1 MIRAKVAKIIDA
13 RTIVLNKGST
23 DGVEV
28 GMRFAVL
35 NRNGAEIKDPDTG
48 EVLGSVDVE
57 KTVVKISDVQ
67 ERVSVGR
74 TYRRT
79 RASGFAALTSL
90 SKESRVETLKTDE
103 ATYKQEM
110 DERESYVKVG
120 DEAIQVSGDE
130 YASQVD

>member
-13 RTIVLNKGST
+13 HTIVLNKGSA
-23 DGVEV
+23 DDVEV

-35 NRNGAEIKDPDTG
+35 NRNGAEITDPDTG

-79 RASGFAALTSL
+79 RAGGFAALTSL
-90 SKESRVETLKTDE
+90 SSPARVETLKTDE

-120 DEAIQVSGDE
+120 D
-130 YASQVD
+130 